1 MLKIAIIGAGGF
13 GREVKMLIDQIN
25 DRNKQ
30 YEFIGYFDDGLEK
43 NIIVNNFPVIGNV
56 NDVNAINFNLAIVIA
71 VAEPKTKKRIFNF
84 IENDNVS
91 FPSLIHP
98 NVQTNNDEVNIGMG
112 CIICS
117 SNIITVNVSIGN
129 FVILNLMCT
138 IGHDTI
144 IKDFCSFMPSVN
156 VSGEVLI
163 EESVYIGTG
172 AVVVNQINI
181 GENTIV
187 GAGSV
192 VAKSLPKNCTALGIP
207 ARPIKYNE

>member
-1 MLKIAIIGAGGF
+1 
-13 GREVKMLIDQIN
+13 MLIDQIN